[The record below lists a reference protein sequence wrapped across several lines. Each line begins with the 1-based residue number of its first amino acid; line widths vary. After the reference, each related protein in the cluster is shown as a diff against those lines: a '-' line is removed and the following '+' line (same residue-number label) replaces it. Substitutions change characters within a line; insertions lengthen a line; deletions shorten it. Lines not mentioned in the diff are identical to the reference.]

1 MIMKNGIFIDLGHGG
16 NDSGAVGKSSTE
28 AMLVLEIGKELNNLL
43 LNSSVKYRFSRLED
57 RFLTLQERCNL
68 ANNMKADIFLSI
80 HINSAKNTSATGTE
94 AWIYSL
100 KNNKVTIDFAAAI
113 TNELSNTIKTNN
125 RGVKVNPKYTVLKN
139 TRMKALIL
147 EVGFI
152 SNANQEQVIK
162 ENIKAIARTIYLN
175 ILSLYGVK
183 EPEQIHLYKVCIG
196 AFANKDNAIKFKN
209 EAISKGFE
217 DTYII

>member
-68 ANNMKADIFLSI
+68 ANNMKADMFLSI

-100 KNNKVTIDFAAAI
+100 KNNKIAIDFAAAI

-125 RGVKVNPKYTVLKN
+125 RGVKVNPKFTVLKN

-152 SNANQEQVIK
+152 SNIK
-162 ENIKAIARTIYLN
+162 EEKSIENNIKAIAKTIYIN
-175 ILSLYGVK
+175 ILNLYGLNGM
-183 EPEQIHLYKVCIG
+183 EQKHLYKVCIG
-196 AFANKDNAIKFKN
+196 AFENKDNAIKFKN
-209 EAISKGFE
+209 EAISKGFK

>member
-100 KNNKVTIDFAAAI
+100 KNNKIAIDFAAAI

-125 RGVKVNPKYTVLKN
+125 RGVKVNPKFTVLKN

-152 SNANQEQVIK
+152 SNIK
-162 ENIKAIARTIYLN
+162 EEKSIENNIKAIAKTIYIN
-175 ILSLYGVK
+175 ILNLYGLNGM
-183 EPEQIHLYKVCIG
+183 EQKHLYKVCIG
-196 AFANKDNAIKFKN
+196 AFENKDNAIKFKN
-209 EAISKGFE
+209 EAISKGFK

>member
-43 LNSSVKYRFSRLED
+43 LNASVKYRFSRLED

-100 KNNKVTIDFAAAI
+100 KNNKIAIDFAAAI

-125 RGVKVNPKYTVLKN
+125 RGVKVNPKFTVLKN

-152 SNANQEQVIK
+152 SNIK
-162 ENIKAIARTIYLN
+162 EEKSIENNIKAIAKTIYIN
-175 ILSLYGVK
+175 ILNLYGLNGM
-183 EPEQIHLYKVCIG
+183 EQKHLYKVCIG
-196 AFANKDNAIKFKN
+196 AFENKDNAIKFKN
-209 EAISKGFE
+209 EAISKGFK